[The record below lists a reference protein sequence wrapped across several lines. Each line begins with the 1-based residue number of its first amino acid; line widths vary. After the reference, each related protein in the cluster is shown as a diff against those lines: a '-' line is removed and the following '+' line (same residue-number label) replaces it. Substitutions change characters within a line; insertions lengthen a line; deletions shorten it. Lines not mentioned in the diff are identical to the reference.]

1 MNLALW
7 ILNIASETYTLP
19 CLVLIEAQND
29 YDDFV
34 HKGQSH
40 KKDLLELI
48 AYFIVSQSPKI
59 NVLSIKSEC
68 VMHVV
73 SNSLCLQTYSTRNN
87 LSPEN

>member
-1 MNLALW
+1 M
-7 ILNIASETYTLP
+7 
-19 CLVLIEAQND
+19 LIEAQND

-34 HKGQSH
+34 HTGQSH
-40 KKDLLELI
+40 KKKDLLELI

-68 VMHVV
+68 VIHVV